1 VIRVLHID
9 DEASIRLLSRVN
21 LEAAG
26 MTVLEAKDGPSGVAK
41 AKEEQPDVILL
52 GVMMPGL
59 DGWQVAEALLKDHET
74 RDIPIF
80 CLTARAEFRDRA
92 RGFDLGAIDYITK
105 PFNPVE
111 LAPCVRALLSRLE
124 RGERDE
130 LRREKMFQLLQDA
143 EEGLREHSPADFET
157 TANAAAECV
166 DAVWFV
172 EEEEWWRVGYDSLAL
187 FYAAHEARHPD
198 IRVYAAVR
206 REIPMAYASMPPEGI
221 GEVIA
226 QRIALHREQPTS

>member
-1 VIRVLHID
+1 VP
-9 DEASIRLLSRVN
+9 
-21 LEAAG
+21 
-26 MTVLEAKDGPSGVAK
+26 GP
-41 AKEEQPDVILL
+41 
-52 GVMMPGL
+52 
-59 DGWQVAEALLKDHET
+59 DGWQVAEALHKDHET
-74 RDIPIF
+74 HDIPIVF
-80 CLTARAEFRDRA
+80 LTARAEFRDRA

-105 PFNPVE
+105 PFNTVE

-143 EEGLREHSPADFET
+143 AGGLREHSPADFET

-166 DAVWFV
+166 DAVCFV
-172 EEEEWWRVGYDSLAL
+172 EEEEWWRVGYDSLAS

-198 IRVYAAVR
+198 IRFYAAVR
-206 REIPMAYASMPPEGI
+206 HGIAMNASMPPAGI

-226 QRIALHREQPTS
+226 QRIALHREQPPS